1 MPKLLADGR
10 EFAISSDAWDA
21 WKEAAEPFELPD
33 DVLQRVLRVRNR
45 ADHSASVQTTAA
57 TASVSETKARSA
69 KPSRSER
76 RSQKSD
82 TKRSRVA
89 SNLLLPES
97 EYEIPI
103 LQALSEAGGRLP
115 TREVVE
121 HVGRVLDGRLT
132 DVDREMMRDA
142 GPPRWQNRV
151 QFARLRLVKAGLMN
165 ADSPRGVW
173 EISPAGKKRLE
184 EGKS

>member
-1 MPKLLADGR
+1 MPTLLADGR

-21 WKEAAEPFELPD
+21 WKEAAKPFELPD
-33 DVLQRVLRVRNR
+33 DVLRRVLCVTTHV
-45 ADHSASVQTTAA
+45 AAPEAATTAA
-57 TASVSETKARSA
+57 ASVTETKSRPPRSTR
-69 KPSRSER
+69 PSRR
-76 RSQKSD
+76 PQKSGG
-82 TKRSRVA
+82 KRSRVA
-89 SNLLLPES
+89 SELLLPES

-103 LQALSEAGGRLP
+103 LQALAETGGRRP

-121 HVGRVLDGRLT
+121 AVGRVLDGRLT
-132 DVDREMMRDA
+132 EVDHEPIRDD

-173 EISPAGKKRLE
+173 EMSPAGEERLRKRV
-184 EGKS
+184 S